1 VNEEMYSSVQT
12 RQTCRY
18 TKQSDAKKA
27 FRFTHGFILFTV
39 PQFAIILKKAQSK
52 EWKKAWCPVE
62 EQIQGDLR
70 LHDNGILGFFALKA
84 LEQNKTLFDKQY

>member
-39 PQFAIILKKAQSK
+39 PQFASHNSINKLNNTKKKLNPKSG
-52 EWKKAWCPVE
+52 KKPGV
-62 EQIQGDLR
+62 L
-70 LHDNGILGFFALKA
+70 
-84 LEQNKTLFDKQY
+84 